1 MPNIMIHEKV
11 GDYIGK
17 QLNINSYDYYLGL
30 MAPDAPNLEGF
41 APKEERW
48 MAHQRRKDYDEWRK
62 SIISF
67 YQKEKENYP
76 KDFLLGYYIH
86 VLTDIVYDD
95 YFYLE
100 VRKEI
105 LKNYS
110 LEESHQIMREDMNKY
125 YFDEI
130 NTIKRILQ
138 EKEDSYNILNISKSL
153 LIKKKEKEISTWINH
168 NTSKYITE
176 DVIHS
181 LQVKVYEEVLKTI
194 EK

>member
-153 LIKKKEKEISTWINH
+153 LIKWKEKEISTWINH